1 MKKCCHFS
9 TTNKASYNALLVALP
24 IIAATGAL
32 LQIGGGC
39 WGVAPYIVSLPES
52 FFTSS
57 YTVLYFGVIII
68 D

>member
-1 MKKCCHFS
+1 
-9 TTNKASYNALLVALP
+9 LIALP

-39 WGVAPYIVSLPES
+39 WDVAPYIVSLPES

>member
-1 MKKCCHFS
+1 M
-9 TTNKASYNALLVALP
+9 VALP
-24 IIAATGAL
+24 IIVTTGAL

-39 WGVAPYIVSLPES
+39 WDVAPYIVSLPES

-57 YTVLYFGVIII
+57 YAVLYFSVIII